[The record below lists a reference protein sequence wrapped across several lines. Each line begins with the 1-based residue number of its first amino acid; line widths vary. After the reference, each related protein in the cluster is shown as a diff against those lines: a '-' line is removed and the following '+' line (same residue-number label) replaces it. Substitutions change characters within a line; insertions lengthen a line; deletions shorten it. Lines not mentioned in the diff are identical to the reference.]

1 MVGETAL
8 AAGLALLTG
17 SAEYLT
23 GEGLLRTLLFAL
35 AIAVLSLVRR
45 TLPAT
50 VLIAAGALDAATSG
64 GLLLIVAAWSAGRRI
79 KGVLRASAA
88 FTASF
93 VAFEAINL
101 VENRSAVAIAFSV
114 LLFLVMAVVPGITGR
129 YWSQRRALMRTLHE
143 RNAQLLRERQM
154 IARQARMRER
164 QRIAQDMH
172 DSLGHQLALIAVQ
185 TGALEVSRG
194 LSEQQREAVG
204 VLREASVAAM
214 HELRAVVGVLK
225 DGTVDDGAVEE
236 ARAESGVVA
245 GIDGLVESAAAAGTD
260 VRLVRSGEPRPLG
273 APADHAAYRIV
284 QEGLTNAF
292 KHASGARIA
301 VGLYYEADSLVV
313 EVVNGPVPK
322 GGAAGTAAVSGG
334 QGLTGLRERA
344 RLAGGMVRSGPVE
357 DGGFRLAGV
366 LPYGAGPGTT
376 LVGAGDDLRQQ
387 PPATAP
393 GDGQRVGDEPVIDPL
408 DPREEF
414 KNIMSVR
421 RSRGCLVGCGVGLLI
436 LAGLAVLAVLGV
448 GKLFDEMKKASIDPG
463 VYRSITVGTSEDAVR
478 KKLPSGESFLTSGVK
493 GKGPA
498 EPAGAQCLSL
508 LSTDSPDDIDRDR
521 VYRFCFKGGKL
532 IEKREFVVRN
542 D

>member
-1 MVGETAL
+1 MGEIAL

-17 SAEYLT
+17 AGEYLT
-23 GEGLLRTLLFAL
+23 GQGPVRAVLAGLAV
-35 AIAVLSLVRR
+35 AVLSSARR

-50 VLIAAGALDAATSG
+50 VLVAAGALDSATNG
-64 GLLLIVAAWSAGRRI
+64 GLLLVVAAWSAGRRI
-79 KGVLRASAA
+79 KGVLRALTA

-93 VAFEAINL
+93 VACEAFVL
-101 VENRSAVAIAFSV
+101 VENRSPVWIAFSV

-129 YWSQRRALMRTLHE
+129 YWSQRRALLQTLRE

-225 DGTVDDGAVEE
+225 DGTVEE

-260 VRLVRSGEPRPLG
+260 VRLVRSGDPRPLG
-273 APADHAAYRIV
+273 APADHAAYRVV

-292 KHASGARIA
+292 KHAPGARIG

-313 EVVNGPVPK
+313 EVVNGPPP
-322 GGAAGTAAVSGG
+322 GSTGAAAVSGG

-344 RLAGGMVRSGPVE
+344 RLAGGMVHAGPAA

-366 LPYGAGPGTT
+366 FPYGAGPGTAPAE
-376 LVGAGDDLRQQ
+376 AGDDLRQQ
-387 PPATAP
+387 PPAPGPDEGGRAA
-393 GDGQRVGDEPVIDPL
+393 GDGQVIDPL

-414 KNIMSVR
+414 RHIVSVR
-421 RSRGCLVGCGVGLLI
+421 RSRGCLVGCGVGLLC
-436 LAGLAVLAVLGV
+436 LVVLAVVVALGI
-448 GKLFDEMKKASIDPG
+448 GKIFDEMRKASMDPG
-463 VYRSITVGTSEDAVR
+463 LYRSITVGTSEAEVR
-478 KKLPSGESFLTSGVK
+478 GRLPSGDSFLTSGVR

-498 EPAGAQCLSL
+498 EPAGSQCLSL

-532 IEKREFVVRN
+532 IEKREFVVKN